1 MAGLRQHVD
10 PIAYTIPDAAQ
21 ACGVSETVLK
31 DAINAGEITR
41 RYPNSKPII
50 EVDELREWVKSLPL
64 KPTKK
69 DKPGASS

>member
-50 EVDELREWVKSLPL
+50 EVDELREWGRAWPL
-64 KPTKK
+64 KPTRRT
-69 DKPGASS
+69 A

>member
-64 KPTKK
+64 KPTRRT
-69 DKPGASS
+69 A